1 MGLFDKIMRSGDAV
15 SEENSMVRHLS
26 DKELDDLLKES
37 DVPIVIDFWAPWCAP
52 CRLIAP
58 ALEKIAKEFD
68 GRAIVGK
75 INVDKNKSWA
85 TKLGIRGIPAVSF
98 FSKGKQVT
106 QLVGVRQ
113 EKELRKTLEGILNS
127 K

>member
-1 MGLFDKIMRSGDAV
+1 M
-15 SEENSMVRHLS
+15 
-26 DKELDDLLKES
+26 
-37 DVPIVIDFWAPWCAP
+37 PIVVDFWAPWCAP
-52 CRLIAP
+52 CRLIVP

-75 INVDKNKSWA
+75 IDVEKHTAWA
-85 TKLGIRGIPAVSF
+85 AKLGIRGIPAISF
-98 FSKGKQVT
+98 FSKGKPVT

-127 K
+127 G